1 MHTFCSRKQSLSLI
15 YCEKNKCCEMS
26 VFVSGKNNYQVG
38 WWVVVVVARGGGGL
52 DSKGALSATDWWGVG
67 VVSVG
72 Y

>member
-26 VFVSGKNNYQVG
+26 VFVSGKKIIKWVGG
-38 WWVVVVVARGGGGL
+38 WWWWWRGEEGL

-67 VVSVG
+67 VVASG